1 MIIIRIV
8 VLFHILAISNVGGF
22 PCSTSISLTP
32 YYLYLVKSGHLAAS
46 LVQRR
51 AAKISRSWCD
61 SNYSYSPSL
70 PQLAC
75 AATLASQGYL
85 GTVRHGQGRAE
96 YSAGTIAFI

>member
-1 MIIIRIV
+1 M
-8 VLFHILAISNVGGF
+8 
-22 PCSTSISLTP
+22 TP

-96 YSAGTIAFI
+96 YSAGTIASI

>member
-1 MIIIRIV
+1 MASHLSCIS
-8 VLFHILAISNVGGF
+8 FHILATSNIGGF
-22 PCSTSISLTP
+22 PCSISISMTP

-61 SNYSYSPSL
+61 SNYSYTPSL